1 MNHSRQSKNTK
12 TINQLRAAIKA
23 NLETIQA
30 AKLPKPAKDLEKI
43 QAKEGR
49 RQAWEARKIIKK
61 EIRRDKARDPYEYTS
76 RSIIFCKEQDQAFY
90 RSSTVNQIP
99 VKHNS
104 SYRSKDASSQ
114 SRLNTRANQ
123 SGEMWK
129 VSLDPWIPGEDYA
142 VVYPQ
147 KEEEDD

>member
-1 MNHSRQSKNTK
+1 MNHSRQPKNTT
-12 TINQLRAAIKA
+12 TINQRRSAIKA
-23 NLETIQA
+23 KLETIQV
-30 AKLPKPAKDLEKI
+30 AKPPKPAKDLEEI
-43 QAKEGR
+43 QAKEDR

-61 EIRRDKARDPYEYTS
+61 QIRRDKARDPYEYTS

-90 RSSTVNQIP
+90 CSSTVNQKP
-99 VKHNS
+99 VKHSS

-123 SGEMWK
+123 SGEMWM
-129 VSLDPWIPGEDYA
+129 VSLGSDLPWENYA

-147 KEEEDD
+147 EEEEDD